1 MMENDNPRALVTG
14 SSGFIG
20 RRLLERMRNGG
31 TDAAGWTRADGDLR
45 DPDAVRTRL
54 ARIRPDH
61 IFHLASN
68 PPNPAAETWTR
79 VADEQAMLANLAYAM
94 PSHCRLIYAGSMAEY
109 GRAGLLREIDQ
120 CVPDTGYGCAKFS
133 GTNLAVAL
141 RTILQVDIRVGR
153 LFGVYGPGE
162 GSSRLLPALLAKL
175 RSSEPMLLSDG
186 EQLRDFIHVDDVC
199 TVLVALAEAPCP
211 PPLINVGTGR
221 GVSVRHV
228 CETVASVLNANPGLL
243 RFGARPRRNVDQDAL
258 VAGTELLR
266 SVVEPPPQRWLD
278 KALAA
283 KVVDSMCRNLPPA

>member
-1 MMENDNPRALVTG
+1 MEHDNPRVLVTG

-20 RRLLERMRNGG
+20 RRMLERMRRSG

-61 IFHLASN
+61 IFHLASE
-68 PPNPAAETWTR
+68 PPKPVAETWTR

-109 GRAGLLREIDQ
+109 GRAGLLRETDQ
-120 CVPDTGYGCAKFS
+120 CVPDTGYGCAKSS
-133 GTNLAVAL
+133 GTNLALAL

-162 GSSRLLPALLAKL
+162 GPNRLLPTLLARL
-175 RSSEPMLLSDG
+175 RSGEPMPLSDG
-186 EQLRDFIHVDDVC
+186 EQVRDFIHVDDVC
-199 TVLVALAEAPCP
+199 TVLFALADAPGP
-211 PPLINVGTGR
+211 PPIVNVGTGR

-228 CETVASVLNANPGLL
+228 CETVADVLNADASLL
-243 RFGARPRRNVDQDAL
+243 RFGARPRRHVDQDAL
-258 VAGTELLR
+258 VAGTKFLQL
-266 SVVEPPPQRWLD
+266 VVAPPPQRWLD
-278 KALAA
+278 KNLAA
-283 KVVDSMCRNLPPA
+283 DVIDSMCRNLPSA